1 MWTQFYTQLPTFKPY
16 NLFLATVLKKKKR
29 KNTLFLPTSYL
40 SPTSSYIEC
49 PLTIN
54 HIYLPNPFTSND
66 LSFPIDRPLHT
77 SSTLPHPLPNF
88 KSAKS
93 KSPNPR
99 IKRRNVRIK
108 SSKKKKSEEWKLQR
122 MREEERKK
130 KKGGLYDSVEKKEE
144 ETSIILSSFRNNR
157 PIECVVRFARWRA
170 DAR

>member
-1 MWTQFYTQLPTFKPY
+1 MWTQFYTQLPTFKLH
-16 NLFLATVLKKKKR
+16 NLFLVLKKKR

-54 HIYLPNPFTSND
+54 HIYLPNPFT
-66 LSFPIDRPLHT
+66 LQRPIIPDRSTT
-77 SSTLPHPLPNF
+77 SYFFKPSYAHFHPLPNF

-108 SSKKKKSEEWKLQR
+108 SSKNEKWKVKIPKKE
-122 MREEERKK
+122 RER
-130 KKGGLYDSVEKKEE
+130 KKEE
-144 ETSIILSSFRNNR
+144 EGGIIRLGEEERRRDVYNSF
-157 PIECVVRFARWRA
+157 FL
-170 DAR
+170 

>member
-1 MWTQFYTQLPTFKPY
+1 MWTQFYTQLPTFKPH

-54 HIYLPNPFTSND
+54 HIYLPNPFT
-66 LSFPIDRPLHT
+66 LQRPIIPDRSTT
-77 SSTLPHPLPNF
+77 SYFFKPSYAHFHPLPNF

-108 SSKKKKSEEWKLQR
+108 SSKNEKWKVKIPKKE
-122 MREEERKK
+122 RER
-130 KKGGLYDSVEKKEE
+130 KKEE
-144 ETSIILSSFRNNR
+144 EGGIIRLGEEERRRDVYNSF
-157 PIECVVRFARWRA
+157 FL
-170 DAR
+170 

>member
-1 MWTQFYTQLPTFKPY
+1 MWTQFYTQLPTFKLH
-16 NLFLATVLKKKKR
+16 NLFLATVLKKR

-54 HIYLPNPFTSND
+54 HIYLPNPFT
-66 LSFPIDRPLHT
+66 LQRPIIPDRSTT
-77 SSTLPHPLPNF
+77 SYFFKPSYAHFHPLPNF

-108 SSKKKKSEEWKLQR
+108 SSKNEKWKVKIPKKE
-122 MREEERKK
+122 RER
-130 KKGGLYDSVEKKEE
+130 KKEE
-144 ETSIILSSFRNNR
+144 EGGIIRLGEEERRRDVYNSF
-157 PIECVVRFARWRA
+157 FL
-170 DAR
+170 

>member
-1 MWTQFYTQLPTFKPY
+1 MWTQFYTQLPTFKLH
-16 NLFLATVLKKKKR
+16 NLFLVLKKKR

-54 HIYLPNPFTSND
+54 HIYLPNPFT
-66 LSFPIDRPLHT
+66 LQRPIIPDRSTT
-77 SSTLPHPLPNF
+77 SYFFKPSYPHFHPLPNF

-108 SSKKKKSEEWKLQR
+108 SSKNEKWKVKIPKKE
-122 MREEERKK
+122 RER
-130 KKGGLYDSVEKKEE
+130 KKEE
-144 ETSIILSSFRNNR
+144 EGGIIRLGEEERRRDVYNSF
-157 PIECVVRFARWRA
+157 FL
-170 DAR
+170 

>member
-1 MWTQFYTQLPTFKPY
+1 MWTQFYTQLPTFKPH
-16 NLFLATVLKKKKR
+16 NLFLATVLKKR

-54 HIYLPNPFTSND
+54 HIYLPNPFT
-66 LSFPIDRPLHT
+66 LQRPIILDRSTT
-77 SSTLPHPLPNF
+77 SYFFKPSYPHFHPLPNF
-88 KSAKS
+88 KSA
-93 KSPNPR
+93 NPR